1 MNALGINLLRASSM
15 EALPGSPLTAVDL
28 EEGARVARRCLHHAE
43 RSRSMPQL
51 GGSPR
56 MR

>member
-1 MNALGINLLRASSM
+1 MNASGINLLRASSV
-15 EALPGSPLTAVDL
+15 EVLPGFPLTAVDL
-28 EEGARVARRCLHHAE
+28 EEGTRVVCRCLHQAE